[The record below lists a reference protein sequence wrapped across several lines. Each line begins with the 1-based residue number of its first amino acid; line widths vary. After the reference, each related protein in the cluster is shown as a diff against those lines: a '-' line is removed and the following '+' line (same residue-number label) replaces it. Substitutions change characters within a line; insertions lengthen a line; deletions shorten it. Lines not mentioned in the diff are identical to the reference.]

1 MILRVSEVAHAF
13 YLWQK
18 GNPSAIPAGFAG
30 HGVAHR
36 ASSGAAA
43 AATAAGCSGSEYG
56 FHTMRGADGAGSSST
71 SPSAL
76 GAGSGSSSPPGGWGP
91 PPGAGMG
98 ASPSP
103 FPQWAVP
110 SFGQNPALA
119 PAPVPSPFSLAPT
132 TLPTGAPAAAAAAAA
147 VGPPLKVVL
156 AAKLVAAN
164 DGGATT
170 VHPKGRIAT
179 FLGAQTVDAAVTRF
193 RALGSTGEQG
203 EQWAF
208 ITSMESPAQEYLDG
222 ASLLSDL
229 PLPAMPLPGGTS
241 VRHDVLVRGR
251 TLVTLCVRL
260 PDAAALLSADFPPST
275 SMLAAIQKIITQT
288 PATFTLKYHPSVML
302 AADEQIDFEW
312 PGSVVTLQDFVN
324 ETGALAPL
332 TIELR

>member
-1 MILRVSEVAHAF
+1 MRRRVP
-13 YLWQK
+13 LQL
-18 GNPSAIPAGFAG
+18 PRRR
-30 HGVAHR
+30 GVRGLNTVFIQCAVPTEPVHR
-36 ASSGAAA
+36 ARHRQLSAQAAA
-43 AATAAGCSGSEYG
+43 HLLRRVAGVLRRARAWEPRPAHSHSGRCR
-56 FHTMRGADGAGSSST
+56 H
-71 SPSAL
+71 L
-76 GAGSGSSSPPGGWGP
+76 GRTRLWP
-91 PPGAGMG
+91 
-98 ASPSP
+98 
-103 FPQWAVP
+103 
-110 SFGQNPALA
+110 LLLCRHL
-119 PAPVPSPFSLAPT
+119 SLAPT

-260 PDAAALLSADFPPST
+260 PDAAAL
-275 SMLAAIQKIITQT
+275 
-288 PATFTLKYHPSVML
+288 
-302 AADEQIDFEW
+302 
-312 PGSVVTLQDFVN
+312 
-324 ETGALAPL
+324 
-332 TIELR
+332 